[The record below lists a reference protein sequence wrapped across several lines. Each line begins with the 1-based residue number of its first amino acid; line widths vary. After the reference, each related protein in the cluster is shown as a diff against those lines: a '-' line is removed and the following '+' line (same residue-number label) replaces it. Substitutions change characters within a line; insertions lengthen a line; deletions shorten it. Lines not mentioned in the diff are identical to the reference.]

1 MATQNMGLAY
11 KKLAE
16 LWDKKRGPTR
26 DYTSNIF
33 QNTTHKEP
41 VYHVAKIVN
50 SELCRIHKNTT
61 TTIVDELK
69 NIEPN
74 AVMVNEAGIWI
85 YDMRHTDAAPRTE
98 QDTTRLKWF
107 VSLFIKKH
115 FDTSTQYYLNEN
127 FTITMCFFVWFFTT
141 PDYFYATKEMRQT
154 TRYGIQ
160 KIWTETLLRKKP
172 TTTPPPTAK
181 LIKHRGMM
189 HQKNVLPKLEEETR
203 ALQTK
208 MDALV
213 SNSDSLQHGGS
224 SGGGFDWTADARQLH
239 KQISECLDTNSV
251 HYISTKKS
259 KKLQTMYQD
268 YQKLQEKL
276 ARTKQGISHAEFQ
289 EKQGNVVFAK
299 KPEPKHIEAKHVEAE
314 HVEAE
319 HVEAEHVEAE
329 HVEAEHVEAEH
340 VEAEHV
346 EAEHVEAKD
355 IEEEQ
360 EVPESWEDLME

>member
-33 QNTTHKEP
+33 QNTTPKEP

-141 PDYFYATKEMRQT
+141 PDYFYATKEMKQT

-172 TTTPPPTAK
+172 TTTPPPAAK
-181 LIKHRGMM
+181 LTKHRGMM
-189 HQKNVLPKLEEETR
+189 HQKNVLPKLEEEMR

-208 MDALV
+208 MDALA
-213 SNSDSLQHGGS
+213 QHGG
-224 SGGGFDWTADARQLH
+224 SGGGFDWTADARELH
-239 KQISECLDTNSV
+239 KQISECFDTNSV

-276 ARTKQGISHAEFQ
+276 ARTKQGITHAEFQ
-289 EKQGNVVFAK
+289 EKQGIVVFAK
-299 KPEPKHIEAKHVEAE
+299 KPVSLMHVKEEHVEAKHVKEEHVEEEHVEAKHVEA
-314 HVEAE
+314 
-319 HVEAEHVEAE
+319 
-329 HVEAEHVEAEH
+329 
-340 VEAEHV
+340 
-346 EAEHVEAKD
+346 KP

-360 EVPESWEDLME
+360 EVPESWEDLMV

>member
-33 QNTTHKEP
+33 QNTTPKEP

-50 SELCRIHKNTT
+50 SELCRIHKNTTTT

-107 VSLFIKKH
+107 VSLFVKKH

-172 TTTPPPTAK
+172 TTTPPPAAK
-181 LIKHRGMM
+181 LTKHRGMM

-224 SGGGFDWTADARQLH
+224 GSGGGFDWTADARQLH

-299 KPEPKHIEAKHVEAE
+299 KPEPMHIEAGHIEAGHVEAEHIEAKHVEAE
-314 HVEAE
+314 HI
-319 HVEAEHVEAE
+319 
-329 HVEAEHVEAEH
+329 
-340 VEAEHV
+340 
-346 EAEHVEAKD
+346 EAKHV
-355 IEEEQ
+355 EEEQ